1 MKIIFF
7 FNKKKGI
14 IILIIGSGYYMLG
27 KIMSIEENTVFVK
40 LDIDLDKIESLI
52 SLHVLMQANK
62 RNIVGEITDVKD
74 GIALINLL
82 GEIVNNKFIFGVIRK
97 PSFGSKVSLI
107 SDKKINKIIGLD
119 DYKEDK
125 DLYIGESPIY
135 EGIKL
140 GVNIDSFFNS
150 HFAIFGSTGSGKSC
164 SVARIIQ
171 NLFSKTNPIPY
182 KASIFLFDAY
192 GEYHQAFSKLHDKV
206 PEINFKSYT
215 TDLSVSN
222 SEILRIPLWLLG
234 VDDIALL
241 LNVEKHSQIPI
252 IEKAL
257 KYVNVFSN
265 EDESVIKSKND
276 ILARAILDILTSGRP
291 APQIRDQIF
300 SVLTCYNTTE
310 LNLDSIIYQPG
321 YSRPLKQ
328 CLLIDSSGKIRD
340 MELVMNFMEGFLTD
354 DYELSLPD
362 GSFKYTLNDLKDA
375 FDFALISE
383 GALKSDKIFDDTN
396 ILKVRMHA
404 LVNSEIS
411 TYFDYPEYID
421 RNSYIKKLL
430 TAKNGA
436 KAQII
441 NFNINYIDDRLAKNI
456 TKIYSKLL
464 FDYAK
469 GLEKRATLPFHIVL
483 EEAHRYVQNDN
494 DRFLLGYNIFERIT
508 KEGRKYGV
516 ILGLISQRPSELSE
530 TSLSQCNNFLIF
542 KMLHP
547 TDVEYIRQMVP
558 NITNEVVKRLRILQ
572 PGNCIAFGSAFKVPV
587 LVKMEMP
594 DPAPSSGNCEISKIW
609 FVEKR

>member
-1 MKIIFF
+1 
-7 FNKKKGI
+7 
-14 IILIIGSGYYMLG
+14 MLG
-27 KIMSIEENTVFVK
+27 KIIGIEENTVYVK
-40 LDIDLDKIESLI
+40 LDIDLRKTESLI
-52 SLHVLMQANK
+52 SLHVLMQSDK
-62 RNIVGEITDVKD
+62 RKIVGEITDVKD
-74 GIALINLL
+74 DTAYINLL
-82 GEIVNNKFIFGVIRK
+82 GEIIDDNFVFGVVRK
-97 PSFGSKVSLI
+97 PAFGSKVSLI
-107 SDKKINKIIGLD
+107 SPDKINKIIGLD
-119 DYKEDK
+119 DYKEDR
-125 DLYIGESPIY
+125 DLYLGESSIY
-135 EGIKL
+135 EGVKI

-171 NLFSKTNPIPY
+171 NLFSKQDPIPY
-182 KASIFLFDAY
+182 KASIFMFDAY
-192 GEYHQAFSKLHDKV
+192 GEYHTAFQKLHEKV
-206 PEINFKSYT
+206 PQINFKTYT
-215 TDLSVSN
+215 TNLGISD
-222 SEILRIPLWLLG
+222 SEVLKIPLWLLS

-241 LNVEKHSQIPI
+241 LEVEKHSQIPI

-265 EDESVIKSKND
+265 KDESVIKSKND

-300 SVLTCYNTTE
+300 SVLTCYNTPE
-310 LNLDSIIYQPG
+310 LNLDTIIYQPG

-340 MELVMNFMEGFLTD
+340 MELVMNFMEGFLAD

-362 GSFKYTLNDLKDA
+362 GSFKYTLKDLKDA

-383 GALKSDKIFDDTN
+383 GSLKSDKIYDETN
-396 ILKVRMHA
+396 ILRVRMHT
-404 LVNSEIS
+404 LVNSETS
-411 TYFDYPEYID
+411 VYFDYPEYIS
-421 RNSYIKKLL
+421 RNDYIKKLL
-430 TAKNGA
+430 TADNGS

-469 GLEKRATLPFHIVL
+469 GLDKRASVPFHIIL

-494 DRFLLGYNIFERIT
+494 DKFLLGYNIFERIT

-530 TSLSQCNNFLIF
+530 TSLSQCSNFLIF

-547 TDVEYIRQMVP
+547 KDVEYIREMIP

-587 LVKMEMP
+587 LVKMDMP
-594 DPAPSSGNCEISKIW
+594 DPAPSSSSCEIGKIW
-609 FVEKR
+609 FVSKTKKN

>member
-1 MKIIFF
+1 
-7 FNKKKGI
+7 
-14 IILIIGSGYYMLG
+14 MLG
-27 KIMSIEENTVFVK
+27 KIVSIEDNTVIVD
-40 LDIDLDKIESLI
+40 LEIDLEKTENLLSHHVIMKDDKR
-52 SLHVLMQANK
+52 K
-62 RNIVGEITDVKD
+62 IVGEIVDVKNNQ
-74 GIALINLL
+74 AYINLL
-82 GEIVNNKFIFGVIRK
+82 GEIIKDNFVFGVIRK
-97 PSFGSKVSLI
+97 PSFGSQVSLV
-107 SDKKINKIIGLD
+107 SPDKINKIIGLD
-119 DYKEDK
+119 TYEEEK

-135 EGIKL
+135 EGVKL
-140 GVNIDSFFNS
+140 GVDIDSFFNS

-171 NLFSKTNPIPY
+171 NLFSKKDPIPY
-182 KASIFLFDAY
+182 RASIFLFDAY
-192 GEYHQAFSKLHDKV
+192 GEYHSAFSKLHEVV
-206 PEINFKSYT
+206 PQINFKTYT
-215 TDLSVSN
+215 TNLGISD
-222 SEILRIPLWLLG
+222 SELLRIPLWLLG

-241 LNVEKHSQIPI
+241 LDADKHSQIPI

-257 KYVNVFSN
+257 KYVNLFAN
-265 EDESVIKSKND
+265 KDDSVVKSKND
-276 ILARAILDILTSGRP
+276 ILARAILDILSSGRP

-300 SVLTCYNTTE
+300 SVLTGYNTPE
-310 LNLDSIIYQPG
+310 LNLDTIIYQPG

-354 DYELSLPD
+354 DYDLSLPD
-362 GSFKYTLNDLKDA
+362 GTIMYSLKDLKDA

-383 GALKSDKIFDDTN
+383 GALKSDKIYDEAN
-396 ILKVRMHA
+396 ILKVRMHTLA
-404 LVNSEIS
+404 SSEVS
-411 TYFDYPEYID
+411 AYFDYPEYVSKD
-421 RNSYIKKLL
+421 DYIKKLL
-430 TAKNGA
+430 TADNGA

-469 GLEKRATLPFHIVL
+469 GMEKRATLPFHIIL

-494 DRFLLGYNIFERIT
+494 DKYLLGYNIFERIT

-530 TSLSQCNNFLIF
+530 TSLSQCSNFLIF

-547 TDVEYIRQMVP
+547 TDVEYIREMVP
-558 NITNEVVKRLRILQ
+558 NITHEVVKRLRILQ

-587 LVKMEMP
+587 LIKVDMP
-594 DPAPSSGNCEISKIW
+594 DPAPSSSSCEIGKMW
-609 FVEKR
+609 FVHKK